1 MVESRLEQDCPICFS
16 DGTLKMIAHSSEI
29 PYFGEHTQITMVCEG
44 CGWKVTDF
52 IPADGKKPGAWSLV
66 VDSEGHMNTRVVRSS
81 SCTIRIGELGLEVS
95 PGGSST
101 GYVSNIEGVL
111 NRFEDAVGTIRR
123 QSERDNEGA
132 EILARC
138 DEMLASIESVRKGE
152 ASVTLE
158 LLDPVGHS
166 QILHEDA
173 ISREIG
179 KDEAESLDPG
189 PVYPVF
195 DASEML

>member
-1 MVESRLEQDCPICFS
+1 MC
-16 DGTLKMIAHSSEI
+16 
-29 PYFGEHTQITMVCEG
+29 
-44 CGWKVTDF
+44 
-52 IPADGKKPGAWSLV
+52 
-66 VDSEGHMNTRVVRSS
+66 
-81 SCTIRIGELGLEVS
+81 IRD
-95 PGGSST
+95 
-101 GYVSNIEGVL
+101 
-111 NRFEDAVGTIRR
+111 R
-123 QSERDNEGA
+123 
-132 EILARC
+132 
-138 DEMLASIESVRKGE
+138 
-152 ASVTLE
+152 SVTLE

>member
-16 DGTLKMIAHSSEI
+16 EGTLKMIAHSSEI

-66 VDSEGHMNTRVVRSS
+66 VNSERHMSTRVVRSS
-81 SCTIRIGELGLEVS
+81 SCTIRISELGLEVS

-123 QSERDNEGA
+123 QAERDDEGT
-132 EILARC
+132 EILPQCEDMIDSIDAVRNG
-138 DEMLASIESVRKGE
+138 DE
-152 ASVTLE
+152 SVTLE

-173 ISREIG
+173 VSREIG
-179 KDEAESLDPG
+179 REEAESLDPG

-195 DASEML
+195 DASEI

>member
-1 MVESRLEQDCPICFS
+1 MESRLDQDCPICFS
-16 DGTLKMIAHSSEI
+16 EATLKMIAHSSEI
-29 PYFGEHTQITMVCEG
+29 PYFGEHTQITMICEG

-52 IPADGKKPGAWSLV
+52 IPADGKKPGAWSLT
-66 VDSEGHMNTRVVRSS
+66 VDSEEHMSTRVVRSS
-81 SCTIRIGELGLEVS
+81 SCTVRISELGLEVS

-111 NRFEDAVGTIRR
+111 KRFEDAVGTIKR
-123 QSERDNEGA
+123 QSERDQEDPV
-132 EILARC
+132 IITRC
-138 DEMLASIESVRKGE
+138 NEMLSLINSVRTG
-152 ASVTLE
+152 SYPVTLE

-173 ISREIG
+173 VSRDIASE
-179 KDEAESLDPG
+179 EAESLDPG

-195 DASEML
+195 DAADLV

>member
-1 MVESRLEQDCPICFS
+1 MVESRLAQDCPICFS
-16 DGTLKMIAHSSEI
+16 EGTLKMIAHSSEI

-66 VDSEGHMNTRVVRSS
+66 VNSERHMSTRVVRSS
-81 SCTIRIGELGLEVS
+81 SCTIRISELGLEVS

-123 QSERDNEGA
+123 QAERDDEGT
-132 EILARC
+132 EILTQC
-138 DEMLASIESVRKGE
+138 DDMIDSIDAVRKGDE
-152 ASVTLE
+152 SVTLE

-173 ISREIG
+173 VSREIG
-179 KDEAESLDPG
+179 REEAESLDPG

-195 DASEML
+195 DASEI

>member
-16 DGTLKMIAHSSEI
+16 EGTLKMIAHSSEI
-29 PYFGEHTQITMVCEG
+29 PYFGEHTQITMVCEE

-66 VDSEGHMNTRVVRSS
+66 VNSERHMSTRVVRSS
-81 SCTIRIGELGLEVS
+81 SCTIRISELGLEVS

-123 QSERDNEGA
+123 QAERDDEGT
-132 EILARC
+132 EILTQC
-138 DEMLASIESVRKGE
+138 DDMIDSIDAVRKGDE
-152 ASVTLE
+152 SVTLE

-173 ISREIG
+173 VSREIG
-179 KDEAESLDPG
+179 REEAESLDPG

-195 DASEML
+195 DASEI